1 MIYPSASNHFPV
13 CLLAFL
19 LSSSGPTH
27 AADPALTRFTFTEPN
42 MGTEFKI
49 ILYATNQAAADKASK
64 AAFQRVADLDL
75 IMSDYR
81 STSELMRLCQKAG
94 GDPVKVSDDLF
105 FVLSKAEEV
114 SKLSDGAFDVTVG
127 PIVKL
132 WRLSFRTQ
140 KMPDKEK
147 LAKALDLVGY
157 QKVHLDAKAKT
168 VMLDTPGMQLD
179 LGGIAKGYAAD
190 EALAVLQKHGIT
202 RALVAASG
210 DIAVSGPPPDAEGWT
225 IAIAPLDPAKDKHE
239 KSVLLHDAAVS
250 TSGDAEKYVEIDGK
264 RYSHI
269 VDPRTGLGLT
279 QSMSVTVIARRGITA
294 DSMTKIV
301 CVLGP
306 EKGMPLIDKVDGV
319 AAFMVRKTE
328 SGLES
333 LASTEFKKKYG
344 IR

>member
-1 MIYPSASNHFPV
+1 MTSSLVKNQVPLV
-13 CLLAFL
+13 CLFTFYL
-19 LSSSGPTH
+19 LLCPLSH
-27 AADPALTRFTFTEPN
+27 ATEPALTRYTFTEPH

-49 ILYATNQAAADKASK
+49 ILYATDQAAAEKASK
-64 AAFQRVADLDL
+64 AAFKRVAELDL

-81 STSELMRLCQKAG
+81 PTSELMRLCQKAG
-94 GDPVKVSDDLF
+94 TDPVKVSDDLF
-105 FVLSKAEEV
+105 LVLSKAEEV

-147 LAKALDLVGY
+147 LTKALDLVGY
-157 QKVHLDAKAKT
+157 QKVHLHVDNKT
-168 VMLDTPGMQLD
+168 VKLDKPGMQLD

-190 EALAVLQKHGIT
+190 RALAVLTENGID

-210 DIAVSGPPPDAEGWT
+210 DIAVSGPPPNAEGWT
-225 IAIAPLDPAKDKHE
+225 IAIAPLNPDKDKPE
-239 KSVLLHDAAVS
+239 KSVVLHDAAVS

-264 RYSHI
+264 RYSHV

-279 QSMSVTVIARRGITA
+279 QRMSVTVIAKQGISA
-294 DSMTKIV
+294 DSMTKIL

-306 EKGMPLIDKVDGV
+306 RKGIPLIDKTPGV
-319 AAFMVRKTE
+319 AAYMVRRTE
-328 SGLES
+328 KGQECI
-333 LASTEFKKKYG
+333 ASAEFKKKYEK
-344 IR
+344 

>member
-1 MIYPSASNHFPV
+1 MKNAMNRRFVHLCVCFLFASAP
-13 CLLAFL
+13 LQ
-19 LSSSGPTH
+19 
-27 AADPALTRFTFTEPN
+27 ADDHQALTRYTFTEPH

-49 ILYATNQAAADKASK
+49 ILYATDQAAAGKASK
-64 AAFQRVADLDL
+64 AAFQRVADLDH
-75 IMSDYR
+75 IMSDYQA
-81 STSELMRLCQKAG
+81 TSELSRLCQKAG
-94 GDPVKVSDDLF
+94 GDPVRVNDDLF

-127 PIVKL
+127 PVVKL

-147 LAKALDLVGY
+147 LTKALALVGY

-168 VMLDTPGMQLD
+168 VKLDKPGMQLD

-190 EALAVLQKHGIT
+190 EALAVLHKNGID

-210 DIAVSGPPPDAEGWT
+210 DIGVSGPPPDAAGWT
-225 IAIAPLDPAKDKHE
+225 VAIAPLDPARDKPE
-239 KSVLLHDAAVS
+239 KSVVLRDAAVS

-269 VDPRTGLGLT
+269 VDPHTGLGLT
-279 QSMSVTVIARRGITA
+279 QRMSATVIARRGITA
-294 DSMTKIV
+294 DSMTKIL

-306 EKGMPLIDKVDGV
+306 QKGMPIIDKSRGL
-319 AAFMVRKTE
+319 AAYMVRKTE
-328 SGLES
+328 KGVES
-333 LASTEFKKKYG
+333 IASAEFKKRYEND
-344 IR
+344 